1 MSNITDIKSVL
12 TQKGLDTFCHKYHIP
27 NDVHPQLPSP
37 NQTIHKIPTG
47 KIGVY
52 TIFFEYAKFRLPL
65 SNFLVNVL
73 RHYRINLSQLSV
85 ITATKVSYFEI
96 LCCVH
101 SIEPTV
107 WYKDPTKVKVGEKE
121 RTKGEAK
128 LLDSTVG
135 RVVPLLPVSPAHA
148 ESELEASVD
157 RLFDEGGSADQGD
170 SAAGGGQDAETELVM
185 RVKIINAEN
194 VIAERPRRPRKKWQ
208 AVTDASGSSHPP
220 KKLKGDHRSFSGPAT
235 SGKSPSVL
243 KKLLAS
249 SILNVESGVE
259 AVATLPLVTSFV
271 SAMPERESGAP
282 TNSITG
288 LNLRS
293 IGPFE
298 SFVIS
303 SDSSHHFST
312 NTTEAGIDSFIRSVA
327 PPSVMTKVVITTN
340 IASIPS
346 VPALETG
353 TKVISPVHAAMFHD
367 SDSTG
372 TVRPDAASS
381 SHNVSNDTLLDDHDA
396 SWEFIKH
403 LAPLYYLLKSVR
415 WIITICLRRKRLE
428 SECEKQADLLKARD
442 AEVESLK
449 AQLLLKETK
458 DVEVAHLR
466 AQNSVDGKV
475 TKLQSLISAKD
486 LELKDLNV
494 VVYSLKSQNDG
505 LVDQVHALE
514 TTCSSLRD
522 QVSGY
527 ERLKEQIEEF
537 QDAHMRIV
545 NDKVAKLDADLL
557 ETALH
562 LEEKFYP
569 HLLNTIYAGGS
580 AISRTIKKGM
590 QDGLSADID
599 HEKADQV
606 VLGETSLSLAISV
619 AHSRVERIRENVAVQ
634 RVPTAIVS
642 KTTLSITFAFASSVR
657 PITMDDY
664 EIVNVDGQEDSQ
676 GNGQGN
682 VASFPI
688 VEFEKEE
695 LDTTPERD
703 LPS

>member
-1 MSNITDIKSVL
+1 MEIHSVL
-12 TQKGLDTFCHKYHIP
+12 QPH
-27 NDVHPQLPSP
+27 VS
-37 NQTIHKIPTG
+37 
-47 KIGVY
+47 
-52 TIFFEYAKFRLPL
+52 A
-65 SNFLVNVL
+65 L
-73 RHYRINLSQLSV
+73 R
-85 ITATKVSYFEI
+85 
-96 LCCVH
+96 C
-101 SIEPTV
+101 
-107 WYKDPTKVKVGEKE
+107 
-121 RTKGEAK
+121 
-128 LLDSTVG
+128 
-135 RVVPLLPVSPAHA
+135 
-148 ESELEASVD
+148 
-157 RLFDEGGSADQGD
+157 
-170 SAAGGGQDAETELVM
+170 GQ
-185 RVKIINAEN
+185 I
-194 VIAERPRRPRKKWQ
+194 

-271 SAMPERESGAP
+271 SAMPERESGAL
-282 TNSITG
+282 TDSVTR
-288 LNLRS
+288 LNLRT
-293 IGPFE
+293 IGPSE
-298 SFVIS
+298 
-303 SDSSHHFST
+303 
-312 NTTEAGIDSFIRSVA
+312 RSVA
-327 PPSVMTKVVITTN
+327 PPPVMTEAVITTN

-346 VPALETG
+346 VPAPETG
-353 TKVISPVHAAMFHD
+353 TKVISSVHASMFHD
-367 SDSTG
+367 SDFMW
-372 TVRPDAASS
+372 TVRPD
-381 SHNVSNDTLLDDHDA
+381 
-396 SWEFIKH
+396 
-403 LAPLYYLLKSVR
+403 
-415 WIITICLRRKRLE
+415 
-428 SECEKQADLLKARD
+428 QARD

-449 AQLLLKETK
+449 AQLLPKEI
-458 DVEVAHLR
+458 EAAERNVALESEK
-466 AQNSVDGKV
+466 NSVDGKV

-590 QDGLSADID
+590 QDGLPADID
-599 HEKADQV
+599 HEKA
-606 VLGETSLSLAISV
+606 GAASTSDS
-619 AHSRVERIRENVAVQ
+619 
-634 RVPTAIVS
+634 VPTAIVS
-642 KTTLSITFAFASSVR
+642 TTTLSITFAFASSVR

>member
-1 MSNITDIKSVL
+1 MKSYVVGKLDNRTSQVNNLLVVSGSRPAVTSNCCTLNPPVLPPIPPEGGLALLTLQAHYPKLKPPVCGAGVKAALPSHGADQFDEKDPKEAKEMSTFFNWLLLAMVGPLSGEDPLVIVIADTDHLPHTCCGSILSACVLRHPGRCQLISGLSGSSYVLLCWAWAQVCIVRMKPVNATRLRFRDSSTSSEAICFLLLLRLFASFAAICFFRGYLLLSRLFASSTAICFFRDISLYLLGETYIKSVL

-37 NQTIHKIPTG
+37 NQTIHEMPTG

-73 RHYRINLSQLSV
+73 RHYRINLSQFSV

-220 KKLKGDHRSFSGPAT
+220 KKLKGDHRS
-235 SGKSPSVL
+235 
-243 KKLLAS
+243 LLALS
-249 SILNVESGVE
+249 
-259 AVATLPLVTSFV
+259 AVPHPLPLVTSFV

-282 TNSITG
+282 TNSIIG

-381 SHNVSNDTLLDDHDA
+381 SHVPRKELLMG
-396 SWEFIKH
+396 SQEI
-403 LAPLYYLLKSVR
+403 
-415 WIITICLRRKRLE
+415 
-428 SECEKQADLLKARD
+428 
-442 AEVESLK
+442 
-449 AQLLLKETK
+449 
-458 DVEVAHLR
+458 
-466 AQNSVDGKV
+466 NS
-475 TKLQSLISAKD
+475 
-486 LELKDLNV
+486 
-494 VVYSLKSQNDG
+494 
-505 LVDQVHALE
+505 
-514 TTCSSLRD
+514 
-522 QVSGY
+522 
-527 ERLKEQIEEF
+527 
-537 QDAHMRIV
+537 
-545 NDKVAKLDADLL
+545 
-557 ETALH
+557 
-562 LEEKFYP
+562 
-569 HLLNTIYAGGS
+569 
-580 AISRTIKKGM
+580 
-590 QDGLSADID
+590 
-599 HEKADQV
+599 
-606 VLGETSLSLAISV
+606 
-619 AHSRVERIRENVAVQ
+619 
-634 RVPTAIVS
+634 
-642 KTTLSITFAFASSVR
+642 
-657 PITMDDY
+657 
-664 EIVNVDGQEDSQ
+664 
-676 GNGQGN
+676 
-682 VASFPI
+682 
-688 VEFEKEE
+688 
-695 LDTTPERD
+695 
-703 LPS
+703 